1 MVQLPQ
7 MPTLQDFYDLLGH
20 PLSNPGDTEG
30 LLGEEE
36 AEAGKEEGEDGRPR
50 TSGGLADAF
59 SRYLSKCQ
67 LGQLVADGCVK
78 SGHK

>member
-7 MPTLQDFYDLLGH
+7 MPALQDFYDFLGH

-36 AEAGKEEGEDGRPR
+36 AEAGKEE
-50 TSGGLADAF
+50 
-59 SRYLSKCQ
+59 
-67 LGQLVADGCVK
+67 
-78 SGHK
+78 